1 MKRLN
6 VNSITTR
13 LFLLGLAFILVGSVG
28 RTYFLSNFL
37 RQDIT
42 ELASGQMQSLAA
54 YAAKD
59 INHGLVERREFLTAV
74 AGQLPLALLDQP
86 RQLQAWLAQR
96 YDLSPVFAQG
106 LLVVD
111 ASGRAVVAYPARPP
125 LPSLPFADRDYFQQ
139 AVRGEFAIGCPV
151 RGHLSQV
158 PVLPMAAPLRDR
170 TGQVRA
176 VLVGV
181 SLLQTPDF
189 LGALTAT
196 RVGNTGGLV
205 LVSPRCHMFV
215 GASDSDIALKPTPPQ
230 GRHPQHDRAMQG
242 FRGVGIDVRAGT
254 EELAAIASVPSHDW
268 FVVARMP
275 TQEVFEPVTRLR
287 AFIRNNTL
295 LLAGVFATVLVFL
308 LRHQLR
314 PLTRAARHADRMVSG
329 AIPMEPLPVVC
340 NDEVGQLT
348 SAFNRVMAKLLASHA
363 EMDHMA
369 HHDTLTGLPNRQMLA
384 DRMKQAFARAQRQGT
399 QVAVLFLDLDGFKP
413 INDDLGHEAGDM
425 ALREVAKRLEA
436 VVRSD
441 DTVARVG
448 GDEFVILLPD
458 LKDQARATAELV
470 ARKCQEVFQPLF
482 DIHGQPC
489 RLGTSIGMALGAGD
503 GPPDKLLTAA
513 DKAMYRAKDAGR
525 GQCRWD
531 TE

>member
-1 MKRLN
+1 MQRLN
-6 VNSITTR
+6 FNSITTR
-13 LFLLGLAFILVGSVG
+13 LILLGLAFIIVGSIG

-37 RQDIT
+37 RKDIT

-59 INHGLVERREFLTAV
+59 INHGLVDRREFLTAV
-74 AGQLPLALLDQP
+74 AAKLPLALLTQP
-86 RQLQAWLAQR
+86 TQLQAWLGER
-96 YDLSPVFAQG
+96 HDLHPVFTQG
-106 LLVVD
+106 L
-111 ASGRAVVAYPARPP
+111 AVVGTSGEALAGHPALP
-125 LPSLPFADRDYFQQ
+125 LLPGLSFAGQPYFQQ

-151 RGHLSQV
+151 RGPLSKA
-158 PVLPMAAPLRDR
+158 PVLPMAAPLRDSAGR
-170 TGQVRA
+170 VQA

-181 SLLQTPDF
+181 SLLQTPEF

-205 LVSPRCHMFV
+205 LVSPLCRMFV
-215 GASDSDIALKPTPPQ
+215 GASDMDIALKPTPKE
-230 GRHPQHDRAMQG
+230 GAHPQHDRAMQG

-295 LLAGVFATVLVFL
+295 LLAVLFATVLVFL
-308 LRHQLR
+308 LRHQLH
-314 PLTRAARHADRMVSG
+314 PLRRAARHADSMASG
-329 AIPMEPLPVVC
+329 AIPMEPLAVVR

-384 DRMKQAFARAQRQGT
+384 DRMKQAFARAQRQGA

-425 ALREVAKRLEA
+425 ALREVAKRLGA
-436 VVRSD
+436 VVRSG

-458 LKDQARATAELV
+458 LKDNARATAELV
-470 ARKCQEVFQPLF
+470 ARKCQEVFQMTF
-482 DIHGQPC
+482 YIREKAC

-503 GPPDKLLTAA
+503 GTPDKLLIAA
-513 DKAMYRAKDAGR
+513 DKAMYRAKNAGK
-525 GQCRWD
+525 GQRVWA
-531 TE
+531 EE